1 MNAEE
6 LKKILEKHQL
16 WLNAEAGGKRANLSE
31 ANLSGANLRG
41 SNLSGANLS
50 GSNLSYANLRRA
62 NLSGANLSE
71 ANLSGANLSGA
82 NLPIVSSEPNL
93 IAKILD
99 QVESQPSCLKMDA
112 WHSCDTTH
120 CLAGWAVTLHSQ
132 GKLLE
137 SLIGPNAAGALIFN
151 ACCGEAPDFFSDEKT
166 AVNWL
171 LSKAKV

>member
-16 WLNAEAGGKRANLSE
+16 WLNAEAGGKRANLSY
-31 ANLSGANLRG
+31 
-41 SNLSGANLS
+41 ANLS
-50 GSNLSYANLRRA
+50 GS
-62 NLSGANLSE
+62 
-71 ANLSGANLSGA
+71 NLSGA

-151 ACCGEAPDFFSDEKT
+151 ACCGEAPDFFSDKKT

-171 LSKAKV
+171 LSKAKETNEQQLFI